1 MSFLDLLGI
10 SNTAKYAQKI
20 NDLKNANIKLS
31 EEKRG
36 LQKQLD
42 VMVKVKQDLESVM
55 AGYMAT
61 IDKQNS
67 QLETYRQTDLK
78 LTEREKDILTA
89 ARNNQAIYTVYFPD
103 GSVATVAVSKDI
115 LNPSKE
121 AVRLGGKKLNIPRAK
136 QTGTRTTRWEL

>member
-1 MSFLDLLGI
+1 MSFLELLGI

-20 NDLKNANIKLS
+20 NDLKAANIKLS
-31 EEKRG
+31 EEKRS

-42 VMVKVKQDLESVM
+42 IMAKVKQDLESVM

-61 IDKQNS
+61 IDKQKS

-89 ARNNQAIYTVYFPD
+89 ARNNQSIYTVYFPD
-103 GSVATVAVSKDI
+103 DSVTTIAVSKDI